1 MITRFGVIHSNCGI
15 NWSEPENSK
24 KRYIPAVKYQPC
36 SYPFAKC
43 FNVEI
48 TGFNIESLEKIA
60 GMILEANKDLA
71 NNLTK

>member
-1 MITRFGVIHSNCGI
+1 LELYIVIAALTGANQKTA
-15 NWSEPENSK
+15 K

-43 FNVEI
+43 FSVEI